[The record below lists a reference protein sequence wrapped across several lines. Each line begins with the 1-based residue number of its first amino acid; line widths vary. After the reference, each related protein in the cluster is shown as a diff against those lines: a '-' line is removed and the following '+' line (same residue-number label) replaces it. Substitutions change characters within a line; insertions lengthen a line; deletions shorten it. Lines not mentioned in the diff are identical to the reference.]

1 MYLNDQKP
9 SVIQSGDTYVVD
21 YGMGT
26 CHYVLTRVGNRIK
39 QEVLIMT
46 HCDMSGVIDEINKKS
61 PLHQGVGLSTL
72 SEGDLNKVNMEIRE
86 HSLHQVE
93 MFIRGQ
99 GFYQ

>member
-1 MYLNDQKP
+1 MYENKFPTGYLNNEKP
-9 SVIQSGDTYVVD
+9 SVIQSGETYVVD

-61 PLHQGVGLSTL
+61 PLN
-72 SEGDLNKVNMEIRE
+72 EGDLNKVNMEIRE

-93 MFIRGQ
+93 MFIRGRGHHQ
-99 GFYQ
+99 

>member
-1 MYLNDQKP
+1 MYENNEKP
-9 SVIQSGDTYVVD
+9 SVTQSGDTYVVD
-21 YGMGT
+21 YGNGT

-61 PLHQGVGLSTL
+61 PL

-93 MFIRGQ
+93 MFIRGRGHHQ
-99 GFYQ
+99 

>member
-1 MYLNDQKP
+1 MYLNNQKP
-9 SVIQSGDTYVVD
+9 SVTQSGDTFVVD

-61 PLHQGVGLSTL
+61 PL
-72 SEGDLNKVNMEIRE
+72 SEGDYKDLSMEIRE
-86 HSLHQVE
+86 HSLYEVEKFINGGGPHQ
-93 MFIRGQ
+93 
-99 GFYQ
+99 